1 MSPIRLPQI
10 ISAATARMQPVPESA
25 ASEWPV
31 GLLMAL
37 GAGLAVLGLAWEA
50 LKGLAARLVGMN
62 MVRDDLLSALA
73 LGLLMVCLGYFGW
86 QVRGRFQTRRL
97 SAAERRQ
104 LAQIEAGL
112 SRGEFVAYFQPIY
125 DMKRGRV
132 VAAEALV
139 RWIDSGGAVRSPA
152 EFIPLLEKAGR
163 LHRVTRQMIT
173 GAAQALH
180 FCGAEGVDIAISVNV
195 SAQDLENIDLVG
207 EIDQACRQLGV
218 DAARLKVELTET
230 HSLQRIDLARK
241 VADALVARG
250 IRIVLDDFGTGYASL
265 HVLDLLPFSQIKL
278 DRFFVS
284 RIADD
289 PIALAIV
296 KTSLSLAAC
305 MGADVVAEGVEDAG
319 TAAQLSQMGIRY
331 VQGFH
336 FGKPMPLRQF
346 LHVASSQR
354 LAFAG

>member
-1 MSPIRLPQI
+1 MSPVRLPRI
-10 ISAATARMQPVPESA
+10 MSAAAELPLTPETARGSRSSLVVA
-25 ASEWPV
+25 V
-31 GLLMAL
+31 

-50 LKGLAARLVGMN
+50 LKGIAARLVGMS

-73 LGLLMVCLGYFGW
+73 LGLLVVCLGYFGW
-86 QVRGRFQTRRL
+86 QVWSRFQIRRL

-104 LAQIEAGL
+104 LAEIEAGL
-112 SRGEFVAYFQPIY
+112 SRGEFVSYFQPIY
-125 DMKRGRV
+125 DMKRGHV
-132 VAAEALV
+132 VAAETLV
-139 RWIDSGGAVRSPA
+139 RWIDSKGELRAPA
-152 EFIPLLEKAGR
+152 QFIPLLEKAGR

-180 FCGAEGVDIAISVNV
+180 FCGLEGLDVAISVNV

-218 DAARLKVELTET
+218 DSARLKVELTET
-230 HSLQRIDLARK
+230 HSLRRIDLARK

-250 IRIVLDDFGTGYASL
+250 VRIVLDDFGTGYASL

-305 MGADVVAEGVEDAG
+305 LGAEVVAEGVEDAD
-319 TAAQLSQMGIRY
+319 TASRLSRLGIRY

-346 LHVASSQR
+346 LHVASNSQQFA
-354 LAFAG
+354 LAG